1 MASPLLIMGVSLPAG
16 YGPLY
21 GLWASLPVGLRVTG
35 LSLRGLLASL
45 FAGYRPLFSRV
56 AGLSLCGL
64 WASLPCG
71 LWAFFLRVTGVSTG
85 YGRLYGL
92 RASLRVMGLS
102 TGYGRLYGLWASLPC
117 GLWASL
123 STGYWPLSLRVMG
136 ISPLRVM
143 GVLLA
148 GCGRLYGLLASLR
161 VAGLALSTDYS
172 CGSASTATLTRAS
185 TGGWRRSLHS
195 LRICQ
200 HRNPGAIPGASTGHG
215 PLFLSQRITGFSTDY
230 GLLNGL
236 RASQRITGFSTDYGL
251 LNGLRASQRITG
263 FSTRYGR
270 LCGRR
275 ASLRATSFYTRGW
288 HRSLLVTVADLP
300 VPQRSIRSTGISYS
314 LRGMGFSCLLLRLLL
329 CTSYPLPTPLTTA

>member
-1 MASPLLIMGVSLPAG
+1 MGLSTG

-21 GLWASLPVGLRVTG
+21 GLWASLRVMGWSTG
-35 LSLRGLLASL
+35 NGPLSP
-45 FAGYRPLFSRV
+45 AGYGRS
-56 AGLSLCGL
+56 
-64 WASLPCG
+64 PCG
-71 LWAFFLRVTGVSTG
+71 LR
-85 YGRLYGL
+85 
-92 RASLRVMGLS
+92 
-102 TGYGRLYGLWASLPC
+102 
-117 GLWASL
+117 
-123 STGYWPLSLRVMG
+123 
-136 ISPLRVM
+136 
-143 GVLLA
+143 
-148 GCGRLYGLLASLR
+148 ASLR

-215 PLFLSQRITGFSTDY
+215 PLFL
-230 GLLNGL
+230 
-236 RASQRITGFSTDYGL
+236 SQRITGFSTDYGL

>member
-85 YGRLYGL
+85 YGPLYGL
-92 RASLRVMGLS
+92 WASLRVMGLS
-102 TGYGRLYGLWASLPC
+102 P
-117 GLWASL
+117 
-123 STGYWPLSLRVMG
+123 LRVMG
-136 ISPLRVM
+136 IS
-143 GVLLA
+143 
-148 GCGRLYGLLASLR
+148 LYGLLASLPAGYGHLSPAGYGRSPCGLRASLR
-161 VAGLALSTDYS
+161 VAGV
-172 CGSASTATLTRAS
+172 S
-185 TGGWRRSLHS
+185 TGCWPCSLYGLQ

-200 HRNPGAIPGASTGHG
+200 YRNSDARLYGWLAS
-215 PLFLSQRITGFSTDY
+215 LSSLVADLPAPQPWRDTWRLY
-230 GLLNGL
+230 GSWTSLSL
-236 RASQRITGFSTDYGL
+236 STDYGL

-275 ASLRATSFYTRGW
+275 TSLRATDVSAGDGRLCG
-288 HRSLLVTVADLP
+288 RRA
-300 VPQRSIRSTGISYS
+300 SIRVAGIALY
-314 LRGMGFSCLLLRLLL
+314 LLRLRICQYRNALYDLRASLTPCGVWASLVYYYAYYYVLPIPCLL
-329 CTSYPLPTPLTTA
+329 R

>member
-1 MASPLLIMGVSLPAG
+1 MGLSPCGPAG
-16 YGPLY
+16 YWPL
-21 GLWASLPVGLRVTG
+21 SLRVTG
-35 LSLRGLLASL
+35 LSFCGLLASPS
-45 FAGYRPLFSRV
+45 AGY
-56 AGLSLCGL
+56 GHLSP
-64 WASLPCG
+64 A
-71 LWAFFLRVTGVSTG
+71 G
-85 YGRLYGL
+85 YGRSSCGL
-92 RASLRVMGLS
+92 RASLRVMGVS
-102 TGYGRLYGLWASLPC
+102 TGYGPLYGLWASLPC

-230 GLLNGL
+230 GLLYALRTSL
-236 RASQRITGFSTDYGL
+236 RATDVSAG
-251 LNGLRASQRITG
+251 
-263 FSTRYGR
+263 YGR

>member
-1 MASPLLIMGVSLPAG
+1 MGLSPCGPAG
-16 YGPLY
+16 YWPL
-21 GLWASLPVGLRVTG
+21 SSRVTG

-71 LWAFFLRVTGVSTG
+71 LWAFFLRVTGVLLAG
-85 YGRLYGL
+85 YGRSSCGL
-92 RASLRVMGLS
+92 RASLRVMGVS
-102 TGYGRLYGLWASLPC
+102 TGYGPLYGLWASLPC

-123 STGYWPLSLRVMG
+123 STGYWPLSLRVMGISPLRVMG

-230 GLLNGL
+230 GLLYALRTSL
-236 RASQRITGFSTDYGL
+236 RATDVSAGD
-251 LNGLRASQRITG
+251 
-263 FSTRYGR
+263 GR

-275 ASLRATSFYTRGW
+275 TPLRATSFYTRGW

-314 LRGMGFSCLLLRLLL
+314 LRGMGFSCLLLRLLS
-329 CTSYPLPTPLTTA
+329 CTY